1 MEDMIVP
8 DGWDMSQSIIKVI
21 GVGGGGCN
29 AVSEMF
35 RQGIKD
41 VEFMVCNTDIQS
53 LKISQVPETL
63 RLGSDLTRGLGAGCD
78 PEKGRKAATESID
91 DIRKSLQGNT
101 EMVFITAGMGGG
113 TGTGAAPV
121 IAQVAKE
128 LGKLTVAVVTLP
140 FRDEGP
146 DFVKRAILGIRELR
160 KYVDSLLIIDNQ
172 KLYKVFGDLTIF
184 DAFPRANEVLSTAV
198 RSIADIINRPGF
210 INVDFADV
218 RMVMNNSGMAIMGMG
233 EAEGPDR
240 AIDAVQKALESPL
253 LNDCDLTT
261 AKGVLVNITSSK
273 EDGGLT
279 MAELSQIMEQVRSYT
294 GGSANKFK
302 RGVVYDPSIGKKIS
316 VTIVATGFEVNNL
329 PQISE
334 EDESDVV
341 RIGESGVYDLAS
353 KSTAKQSSDTIII
366 NDVTSN
372 EEAAASYR
380 QERYAQESMRPER
393 YSQETAE
400 RVHTTVV
407 EDEPATERYVRPSGK
422 PALILEPDEDITEK
436 ERIPAYIRRKKK
448 LSGIIT
454 DTAPAQASGKMRLG
468 EENGTQHLG
477 DNSYLHQTQD

>member
-1 MEDMIVP
+1 MEDLNCLVP

-29 AVSEMF
+29 AVSEMY

-41 VEFMVCNTDIQS
+41 VDFMVCNTDIQS

-78 PEKGRKAATESID
+78 PEKGRKAATESIE
-91 DIRKSLQGNT
+91 DIRKSLSGNT

-128 LGKLTVAVVTLP
+128 MGKLTVAVVTLP

-146 DFVKRAILGIRELR
+146 EFVNRAVKGIREL
-160 KYVDSLLIIDNQ
+160 KKHVDSLLIIDNQ
-172 KLYKVFGDLTIF
+172 KLYNVFGELTIF
-184 DAFPRANEVLSTAV
+184 DAFPRADEVLSTAV
-198 RSIADIINRPGF
+198 KSIADIINRPGF

-240 AIDAVQKALESPL
+240 AIDAVQKALDSPL

-261 AKGVLVNITSSK
+261 AKGLLINITSSK

-279 MAELSQIMEQVRSYT
+279 MAELSQIMDQVRSFT

-302 RGVVYDPSIGKKIS
+302 RGVVYDPTIGKKIS
-316 VTIVATGFEVNNL
+316 VTIVATGFEISNL
-329 PQISE
+329 PQIDMDDNPDGPVSLNPG
-334 EDESDVV
+334 EDIWDDDDTDTNVQENEMGGD
-341 RIGESGVYDLAS
+341 IQKQVY
-353 KSTAKQSSDTIII
+353 I
-366 NDVTSN
+366 
-372 EEAAASYR
+372 
-380 QERYAQESMRPER
+380 RPE
-393 YSQETAE
+393 
-400 RVHTTVV
+400 
-407 EDEPATERYVRPSGK
+407 GK
-422 PALILEPDEDITEK
+422 PALILEPSDDISQL
-436 ERIPAYIRRKKK
+436 ERVPAYVRRNKK
-448 LSGIIT
+448 LTGIMT
-454 DTAPAQASGKMRLG
+454 
-468 EENGTQHLG
+468 EF
-477 DNSYLHQTQD
+477 

>member
-1 MEDMIVP
+1 MEDIIVP

-91 DIRKSLQGNT
+91 EIRKSLQGNT

-146 DFVKRAILGIRELR
+146 DFIRRAILGIRELR

-279 MAELSQIMEQVRSYT
+279 MAELSQIMDQVRSYT

-329 PQISE
+329 PQINE
-334 EDESDVV
+334 NEDSDA
-341 RIGESGVYDLAS
+341 ILFGTSGIYDNA
-353 KSTAKQSSDTIII
+353 KSVAKENTGNIII
-366 NDVTSN
+366 NNIEPD
-372 EEAAASYR
+372 EE
-380 QERYAQESMRPER
+380 PEEEQ
-393 YSQETAE
+393 YSQPAAGAE
-400 RVHTTVV
+400 RRNYI
-407 EDEPATERYVRPSGK
+407 EDEPQVQQYVRPQGK
-422 PALILEPDEDITEK
+422 PALILDPDEDITEK
-436 ERIPAYIRRKKK
+436 ERIPAYLRRGKK
-448 LSGIIT
+448 LYGIIT
-454 DTAPAQASGKMRLG
+454 EPDTAPAQAGGRMTLG
-468 EENGTQHLG
+468 QEDGTQQLSS
-477 DNSYLHQTQD
+477 NSYLHQTQD

>member
-1 MEDMIVP
+1 MEELNCIVP

-29 AVSEMF
+29 AVSEMY

-53 LKISQVPETL
+53 LKTSHVPETL

-78 PEKGRKAATESID
+78 PEKGRKAATESIEE
-91 DIRKSLQGNT
+91 IRKSLQGNT

-140 FRDEGP
+140 FRDEGH
-146 DFVKRAILGIRELR
+146 DFIRRAVLGIREL
-160 KYVDSLLIIDNQ
+160 KKHVDSLLIIDNQ
-172 KLYKVFGDLTIF
+172 KLYNVFGELTVA
-184 DAFPRANEVLSTAV
+184 DAFPRADEVLSTAV

-240 AIDAVQKALESPL
+240 AIDAVKKALDSPL

-279 MAELSQIMEQVRSYT
+279 MAELSQIMEEVRSYT
-294 GGSANKFK
+294 GGSFNKFK

-316 VTIVATGFEVNNL
+316 VTIVATGFEISSLPYIEMDPEHANVDTLEGDVWNVNETDDDDDNT
-329 PQISE
+329 
-334 EDESDVV
+334 
-341 RIGESGVYDLAS
+341 LAG
-353 KSTAKQSSDTIII
+353 
-366 NDVTSN
+366 N
-372 EEAAASYR
+372 EEAIFAAPKV
-380 QERYAQESMRPER
+380 QE
-393 YSQETAE
+393 
-400 RVHTTVV
+400 
-407 EDEPATERYVRPSGK
+407 YVRPEGK
-422 PALILEPDEDITEK
+422 PALIVDPGDDISELE
-436 ERIPAYIRRKKK
+436 RVPAYVRRKKK
-448 LSGIIT
+448 LSGIMTEI
-454 DTAPAQASGKMRLG
+454 
-468 EENGTQHLG
+468 
-477 DNSYLHQTQD
+477 

>member
-1 MEDMIVP
+1 MENIIVP

-41 VEFMVCNTDIQS
+41 VDFMICNTDIQS
-53 LKISQVPETL
+53 LKTSQVPETL
-63 RLGSDLTRGLGAGCD
+63 RLGSDLTKGLVAGC
-78 PEKGRKAATESID
+78 ESV
-91 DIRKSLQGNT
+91 QGKT

-128 LGKLTVAVVTLP
+128 MGKLTVAVVTLP

-146 DFVKRAILGIRELR
+146 EFIKRAVRGIREL
-160 KYVDSLLIIDNQ
+160 KKHVDSLLIIDNQ
-172 KLYKVFGDLTIF
+172 KLYNVFGELTIF
-184 DAFPRANEVLSTAV
+184 DAFPRADEVLSTAV

-240 AIDAVQKALESPL
+240 AIDAVQKALDSPL

-279 MAELSQIMEQVRSYT
+279 MAELSQIMDQVRSYT
-294 GGSANKFK
+294 GGAFNKFK

-316 VTIVATGFEVNNL
+316 VTIVATGFEISNL
-329 PQISE
+329 PQI
-334 EDESDVV
+334 DMD
-341 RIGESGVYDLAS
+341 D
-353 KSTAKQSSDTIII
+353 D
-366 NDVTSN
+366 NDGPIPL
-372 EEAAASYR
+372 EPGAIWD
-380 QERYAQESMRPER
+380 
-393 YSQETAE
+393 
-400 RVHTTVV
+400 
-407 EDEPATERYVRPSGK
+407 DEPEDAPNQEIAQPNDSMKQIYIKPEGK
-422 PALILEPDEDITEK
+422 PALILEPGDDINEL
-436 ERIPAYIRRKKK
+436 ERVPAYVRRNKK
-448 LSGIIT
+448 LSGIMT
-454 DTAPAQASGKMRLG
+454 
-468 EENGTQHLG
+468 
-477 DNSYLHQTQD
+477 YF